1 MLYPYLLDKNFVQYS
16 VILRDTSK
24 IILKIKVLLLISPHL
39 IYMSMGANL
48 AEFMNT
54 LLKRA
59 GINTNP
65 IVGEIIISILIFV
78 GSVIAGWIVYR
89 IFQRYFTRWA
99 EKTKTKL
106 DDEILKNIKKPI
118 YFLVILIGAYLGL
131 EFLTFL
137 EPYATPIAFIFTIA
151 EILLVTFII
160 TRVINVVIVWYAG
173 RRAKEQMSEHIL
185 FVLKK
190 IINAFIFMI
199 AFLIILSVLKVDLSG
214 VVVGLGVGG
223 IAIAFALQNVL
234 SDVFSAFSIYFD
246 KPFEIG
252 DYIVVGEYSGTVKK
266 IGMKS
271 TRVQLLQGEELVL
284 SNRELTST
292 SVRNFKKMKK
302 RRISFSF
309 GVTYATSTKKLKKI
323 PEIVKE
329 IINPEK
335 LEFVDKID
343 RVHFTEFGDFSLNFD
358 IVYYIKT
365 KDYAKYRD
373 TQQQI
378 NFAIREAFE
387 KEGIEMAF
395 PTQTIFLNK

>member
-1 MLYPYLLDKNFVQYS
+1 
-16 VILRDTSK
+16 
-24 IILKIKVLLLISPHL
+24 
-39 IYMSMGANL
+39 MSIGANL
-48 AEFMNT
+48 AEFMNN
-54 LLKRA
+54 LLEQA

-65 IVGEIIISILIFV
+65 IVGEILVSILIFV
-78 GSVIAGWIVYR
+78 GSVIAGWIVYH

-131 EFLTFL
+131 EFLSFL
-137 EPYATPIAFIFTIA
+137 KPYATTMAFIFAIA
-151 EILLVTFII
+151 EIVLVTFII
-160 TRVINVVIVWYAG
+160 TRVVNVVISWYAG
-173 RRAKEQMSEHIL
+173 GRAKERMSEHIL

-190 IINAFIFMI
+190 IINVVIFLF
-199 AFLIILSVLKVDLSG
+199 AFLIILDVAGVNLSG
-214 VVVGLGVGG
+214 IVVGLGVGG

-309 GVTYATSTKKLKKI
+309 GVTYATSSEKLKKI
-323 PEIVKE
+323 PKIIGDV
-329 IINPEK
+329 INPKK
-335 LEFVDKID
+335 LDHVDSLD

-358 IVYYIKT
+358 IVYYMNT
-365 KDYAKYRD
+365 KDYVKYRD

-395 PTQTIFLNK
+395 PTQTIYLNK

>member
-1 MLYPYLLDKNFVQYS
+1 
-16 VILRDTSK
+16 
-24 IILKIKVLLLISPHL
+24 
-39 IYMSMGANL
+39 MSIGANL
-48 AEFMNT
+48 AEFMNN
-54 LLKRA
+54 LLERA

-65 IVGEIIISILIFV
+65 IVGEILVSIMIFV
-78 GSVIAGWIVYR
+78 GSAIAGWIVYR
-89 IFQRYFTRWA
+89 IFERYFTRWA

-118 YFLVILIGAYLGL
+118 YFLVILIGAYFGL
-131 EFLTFL
+131 EFLSIL
-137 EPYATPIAFIFTIA
+137 KPYVTTMTFIFAIA
-151 EILLVTFII
+151 EIVLVAFII
-160 TRVINVVIVWYAG
+160 TRVVNVVISWYAEG
-173 RRAKEQMSEHIL
+173 RAKERMSEHIL

-190 IINAFIFMI
+190 IINVVIFLF
-199 AFLIILSVLKVDLSG
+199 AFLIILDVAGVNLSG
-214 VVVGLGVGG
+214 IVVGLGVGG

-252 DYIVVGEYSGTVKK
+252 DFIIVGKYSGTVKK

-302 RRISFSF
+302 RRIVFHF
-309 GVTYATSTKKLKKI
+309 GVTYGTPSDKLEKIPDMVKKI
-323 PEIVKE
+323 VNSQELAEV
-329 IINPEK
+329 
-335 LEFVDKID
+335 D
-343 RVHFTEFGDFSLNFD
+343 RVHFTEFGDFSLNFE
-358 IVYYIKT
+358 VVFYMK
-365 KDYAKYRD
+365 KGDYVLYRD

-378 NFAIREAFE
+378 NFAIKGAFE